1 MVLADPAR
9 SSNHVALE
17 DRGTC
22 HGKEKPQSVGG
33 CAKTWGQNALCTLKF
48 S

>member
-22 HGKEKPQSVGG
+22 HGKEKPQFVEVS
-33 CAKTWGQNALCTLKF
+33 AKIWGQNALCTLKF